1 MKLSKSLWLPGRTRP
16 AVTGGTRR
24 ANGAPRAQG
33 GRAGAAVQRQRQRA
47 AAPRRALPSWI
58 PRAPVQFLLEAYY
71 ELKRVRWP
79 SREETIRLTVAVVAF
94 SVVMGAFLGL
104 VDFIFAQ
111 LFELLLR

>member
-24 ANGAPRAQG
+24 ADGALRTQG
-33 GRAGAAVQRQRQRA
+33 GRTGTAAQRQRQRA
-47 AAPRRALPSWI
+47 VAARRTLPSWI
-58 PRAPVQFLLEAYY
+58 PRAPVRFLLEAYY